1 MKKKKKLKFSTEKQK
16 AWALFSKYIRLRDAL
31 ATIGN
36 RRQCKCITCDDVR
49 NIYGVGCMQAG
60 HFIPGR
66 NNAVLFNEEQVHG
79 QCLTKHSNLRLFNG
93 LNKSISKIRVGDKL
107 WGFDEETFKKRFC
120 IVEAINNFIPEEL
133 YEVELE
139 NGNKFYA
146 TPEHRVVASGGWYK
160 IKDILHNMLAYD
172 ILEL

>member
-66 NNAVLFNEEQVHG
+66 NNAVLFNEEQVSG
-79 QCLTKHSNLRLFNG
+79 QCYVC
-93 LNKSISKIRVGDKL
+93 NKIK
-107 WGFDEETFKKRFC
+107 
-120 IVEAINNFIPEEL
+120 
-133 YEVELE
+133 
-139 NGNKFYA
+139 NGNWVKY
-146 TPEHRVVASGGWYK
+146 ERVMVKRYGRAKVEKMKIDAEKTVKMTTQDMIDIQAKYKKKIEDLGGFPK
-160 IKDILHNMLAYD
+160 NI
-172 ILEL
+172 